1 MQNFTGYNSF
11 SQNVMYAPTPARA
24 YGYNATTSKS
34 PDLCAMQGDYSPINT
49 NGMYSYGYQ
58 KVHTQLPVISMI
70 ACQRPIED
78 SIYEISEAELAQQ
91 PPKLKMK
98 QKLSCRS
105 KAFVKKDLRD
115 RNDRKSSS
123 DTKAQSED
131 EGNTSDDSNDSM
143 EETLKINQ
151 PFLKKCATINTSY
164 ALNCSTALSTENA
177 QTAFKVKFKT
187 ELCKN
192 WQAGDCKFGP
202 KCAFAHGFE
211 EISEKRNLPNNYKT
225 KICKQFHEEMYCS
238 YGARCQFV
246 HLENAEEI
254 NEDSISKAIYSTVGL
269 NLSKRASKGRLS
281 IFKNLSQ

>member
-1 MQNFTGYNSF
+1 MQNFAGYTTF
-11 SQNVMYAPTPARA
+11 SQNGMYAPTPSRA
-24 YGYNATTSKS
+24 YGYNATASRS
-34 PDLCAMQGDYSPINT
+34 PDVCAMQGDYSPLNA
-49 NGMYSYGYQ
+49 NGMYSYGYKNMQ
-58 KVHTQLPVISMI
+58 SQFPVINMI
-70 ACQRPIED
+70 ACQRPVEE
-78 SIYEISEAELAQQ
+78 SIYEISDAEIAQQ
-91 PPKLKMK
+91 PPKLKMR

-105 KAFVKKDLRD
+105 KAFVKRDLCD

-123 DTKAQSED
+123 DTKAHSED
-131 EGNTSDDSNDSM
+131 EGNTSDDSHDSI
-143 EETLKINQ
+143 EESLKVSQ
-151 PFLKKCATINTSY
+151 PYLKKCATVNTSY
-164 ALNCSTALSTENA
+164 ALNSTTVPSTENA

-192 WQAGDCKFGP
+192 WQIGDCKFGP

-246 HLENAEEI
+246 HLEKAEEI
-254 NEDSISKAIYSTVGL
+254 SEDSISKAIYSTVGL

-281 IFKNLSQ
+281 VFKNLSQ